1 MALNWYIPLSELA
14 ERPGAAELAQVTA
27 SMGKPMARPEILD
40 ALLRGEDTATWPP
53 AEVEVALA
61 AVKKIGDAVE
71 ETQGLVDGYL
81 LKRGYKL
88 PLANVPLIL
97 AGWARAITRY
107 KLHAH
112 RISDEKT
119 DPIVRDYRDAL
130 KLLEQVAAGK
140 FSLGL
145 GDVLPASGG
154 TPQLSGPGRTFSM
167 DTLRD
172 YGK

>member
-1 MALNWYIPLSELA
+1 MRKSGFEDKSYGSDWYIPLSELA

-27 SMGKPMARPEILD
+27 AMGKPMARPEILD

-61 AVKKIGDAVE
+61 AVKKIGGDAVE
-71 ETQGLVDGYL
+71 KLKGLVDGYL

-119 DPIVRDYRDAL
+119 DPIVRDYPGCT
-130 KLLEQVAAGK
+130 EAAG
-140 FSLGL
+140 
-145 GDVLPASGG
+145 AS
-154 TPQLSGPGRTFSM
+154 R
-167 DTLRD
+167 RR
-172 YGK
+172 

>member
-1 MALNWYIPLSELA
+1 MALTWYISLAELA
-14 ERPGAAELAQVTA
+14 ERPGSVELSQVTA
-27 SMGKPMARPEILD
+27 ALGKPVARPEILD
-40 ALLRGEDTATWPP
+40 ALLRGEDTSTWPP

-88 PLANVPLIL
+88 PLATVPLIL
-97 AGWARAITRY
+97 TGWARAITRY
-107 KLHAH
+107 KLHPH
-112 RISDEKT
+112 RVSEEKT

-130 KLLEQVAAGK
+130 RFLEQVAAGK

-145 GDVLPASGG
+145 GDSLPAAGG
-154 TPQLSGPGRTFSM
+154 TPQITGPGRTFSM
-167 DTLRD
+167 DSLRD